1 MSDKS
6 ERAYWWIYSRANRLG
21 KWIDS
26 NRGRILIIAMFTWLA
41 IWGFLL
47 EGQDNLSTWQRLI
60 RSLGPSLAGIVIA
73 AVTIE
78 ALAERRIKQ
87 ERKAQLIRQM
97 GSRYRDVT
105 EMAIIELRHK
115 GWLED
120 GSLSGAYLRQ
130 ANLSGADLGGADL
143 SGADLRGAD
152 LSGAQLWQA
161 NLSGAKLDLANLS
174 GDDLTRANLS
184 RAGLWRANLTRAD
197 LEWANLSGAWLSE
210 TTLSGAHLQGTD
222 LSGAHLQGA
231 DLSGAYLAESTLTM
245 RIRALANLSGA
256 NLTGANLS
264 GVYLW
269 TITQLEQARTL
280 VGAIMPDGVQLGQEE
295 TGDRE
300 DEEYLEYI
308 EGPIFE
314 EWKAQY
320 LAEQET
326 NDEGYR

>member
-60 RSLGPSLAGIVIA
+60 RSLGPSMAGIVIA